1 MNTQLTSIWTKAL
14 SLIRENPE
22 VSQTAY
28 EHWID
33 PLLPVGLAANILYL
47 KMPTEIHMEIVKGM
61 HLSAIKEAVRMA
73 STTECDVALLDFN
86 DPLPPELEYT
96 VTYEQRN
103 DDALTLNPRYTFSSF
118 IVGESNRLA
127 HAAALA
133 VSKRP
138 ADAFNPLFIYGGPGL
153 GKTHLVQAIG
163 NEIKAQNPNA
173 NVLYVTSENFMNDFI
188 NDVIIAKKQIEFRNK
203 YRTCDVLIIDDI
215 QFIAK
220 KDQTQV
226 EFFHTF
232 NALHEANKQL
242 IFTSDRPPKEIKEL
256 EERLRTRFE
265 WGLIADIKPPDLETR
280 IAILKKKAS
289 EANFEVPNDIIFY
302 IAENLKSNIRNLE
315 GVLKRL
321 TAYNVLMGKPIT
333 MQLADDAMKEF
344 LSKTDDP
351 HINTEYILSIVAN
364 YFNITSDEILSSKRT
379 QEISYARHI
388 AMYLLRECTGLSL
401 PKIGKELGG
410 RNHATILNGINNIKQ
425 SMETNEDTKKIIE
438 ELVANLNDRS

>member
-1 MNTQLTSIWTKAL
+1 MNTQLASIWNQAL
-14 SLIRENPE
+14 KLIRENPA
-22 VSQTAY
+22 VSQSAY

-33 PLLPVGLAANILYL
+33 TLQPVGLAENILYL
-47 KMPTEIHMEIVKGM
+47 RMPTEVHLEIVKGM
-61 HLSAIKEAVRMA
+61 HLSSIKEAVSLA
-73 STTECDVALLDFN
+73 SDASCDVALLDVN
-86 DPLPPELEYT
+86 DPLPASLEYSVIHEDRT
-96 VTYEQRN
+96 

-133 VSKRP
+133 VSDRP

-163 NEIKAQNPNA
+163 NKIKENNPNS
-173 NVLYVTSENFMNDFI
+173 NVIYVTSEKFTNEFI
-188 NDVIIAKKQIEFRNK
+188 NTLIDRKSIEFRNK

-215 QFIAK
+215 QFISK

-302 IAENLKSNIRNLE
+302 IAENLKANIRNLE

-333 MQLADDAMKEF
+333 MQLADDAIKEF

-364 YFNITSDEILSSKRT
+364 YFNISSDEILSSKRT

-388 AMYLLRECTGLSL
+388 AMYLMRECTGLSL

-410 RNHATILNGINNIKQ
+410 RNHATIINGIRNIEQ
-425 SMETNEDTKKIIE
+425 SMKTNEDTKKIIE
-438 ELVANLNDRS
+438 ELVANLKDRS

>member
-1 MNTQLTSIWTKAL
+1 MNTQLASIWTQAL
-14 SLIRENPE
+14 KLIRENPE

-33 PLLPVGLAANILYL
+33 PLLPVGLADNILYL
-47 KMPTEIHMEIVKGM
+47 KMPTEVHLEIVKGM
-61 HLSAIKEAVRMA
+61 HLSVIKEAVRIA
-73 STTECDVALLDFN
+73 SDMQCDVALLDHN
-86 DPLPPELEYT
+86 DPLPASLEYT
-96 VTYEQRN
+96 VLHEERT

-127 HAAALA
+127 HAAAQA
-133 VSKRP
+133 VSERP

-163 NEIKAQNPNA
+163 NKIKESNPSA
-173 NVLYVTSENFMNDFI
+173 NVIYVTSEKFTNEFI
-188 NDVIIAKKQIEFRNK
+188 NALMDKKSVEFRNI

-302 IAENLKSNIRNLE
+302 IAEHLKSNIRNLE

-333 MQLADDAMKEF
+333 MQLADDAIKEF

-388 AMYLLRECTGLSL
+388 AMYLMRECTGLSL

-410 RNHATILNGINNIKQ
+410 RNHATILNGINNIKA
-425 SMETNEDTKKIIE
+425 SMEKNEDTKKIID